1 MPETPDQPPHPEETV
16 AGPAAPQPSAWSP
29 FAVNAEGEAS
39 RARGGTTSTSTEPP
53 TEPPTARSEAP
64 TAPWEPSPTPTEPA
78 AAPIAAASPRAE
90 APAAPV
96 PPPTAPIGPA
106 WIAAPPVAVESDVG
120 PPPPVPPDRRDRAHG
135 EGRRS
140 ALVAALVGAL
150 VGALVA
156 SGVYLAVGD
165 DSSTTTAPTATAV
178 IVRPSDRISRTGD
191 IAQILKADVPAVVAL
206 VDDGGPDSGGAAGTG
221 FVISSDG
228 VIVTNNH
235 VIEGARQIQAVFSD
249 GTTRDARI
257 LGHNAPSDLAVIKVD
272 ATGLP
277 TIELGDSDDVQVGD
291 DVVAIGNAL
300 ALQGGL
306 TVTRGIVSGL
316 HREVGTDSG
325 SALEDVIQTD
335 AAINPG
341 NSGGPLVDAQGRVI
355 GINTAIADPGSA
367 QNVGFAIP
375 ISNAK
380 AIIERLREGKQPA
393 FLGVSTVDI
402 SEAKLEGH
410 DVSVDQGAYVK
421 TVGAGSPASKAG
433 IEVGDVVVA
442 VDGKA
447 ATGAASLGGL
457 IRQHLPGDEVQIKVV
472 RDGDEVTLTATL
484 AEAPSS

>member
-1 MPETPDQPPHPEETV
+1 VPETPHEPPPDEETEQ
-16 AGPAAPQPSAWSP
+16 GPATVQRSGWSP
-29 FAVNAEGEAS
+29 FAATAEV
-39 RARGGTTSTSTEPP
+39 EP
-53 TEPPTARSEAP
+53 SEAA
-64 TAPWEPSPTPTEPA
+64 TSPWQPSTGPDEPVTTPTEA
-78 AAPIAAASPRAE
+78 VSPPAE
-90 APAAPV
+90 APASPV
-96 PPPTAPIGPA
+96 PPPTAPIGPP
-106 WIAAPPVAVESDVG
+106 WLAAPPVAPAESDAG
-120 PPPPVPPDRRDRAHG
+120 PPPPVPPDRRDRAD
-135 EGRRS
+135 GRGWRTV
-140 ALVAALVGAL
+140 LLAALVGGL

-156 SGVYLAVGD
+156 SGVYLAVD
-165 DSSTTTAPTATAV
+165 DDRSTTSAPPAATAV

-191 IAQILKADVPAVVAL
+191 IAQILKTDVPAVVAL

-235 VIEGARQIQAVFSD
+235 VIEGAHKIQAVFSD

-257 LGHNAPSDLAVIKVD
+257 LGHNAPSDLAVVKVD

-277 TIELGDSDDVQVGD
+277 TIALGNSDDVQVGD

-380 AIIERLREGKQPA
+380 AISERLREGRQPA

-433 IEVGDVVVA
+433 IRVGDVIVA

-447 ATGAASLGGL
+447 TTSAASLGGL
-457 IRQHLPGDEVQIKVV
+457 IRQHLPGDEVEIKVV
-472 RDGDEVTLTATL
+472 RDGDEVTVTAAL
-484 AEAPSS
+484 GEAPSS